1 MFDEED
7 SRVKR
12 QGFIEQRVLD
22 PQSGRDLAPM
32 SVSDLRLYIEAL
44 RGEIARVEAAIDGKQ
59 GARGHADQFFK
70 F

>member
-1 MFDEED
+1 MFDEEE
-7 SRVKR
+7 SRVKK

-22 PQSGRDLAPM
+22 PM

-44 RGEIARVEAAIDGKQ
+44 QAEIARVEAAITGKQ

>member
-1 MFDEED
+1 MFDEEE
-7 SRVKR
+7 SKAKK

-22 PQSGRDLAPM
+22 PM

-44 RGEIARVEAAIDGKQ
+44 RAEIARVEEAIGRKQ